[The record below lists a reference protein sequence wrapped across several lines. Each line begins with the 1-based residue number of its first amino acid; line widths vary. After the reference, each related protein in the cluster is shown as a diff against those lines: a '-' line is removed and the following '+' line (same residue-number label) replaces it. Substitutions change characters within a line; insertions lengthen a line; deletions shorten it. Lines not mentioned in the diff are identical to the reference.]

1 MDMKSV
7 ESFLK
12 ELEGLSDEKLFSV
25 SGKLFSVLS
34 RAAKLA
40 EEKAAADKRLEQV
53 YPKCSCGKPIKYI
66 GYLNL
71 ELTSCK
77 PGIFHSNVKDENGET
92 KRILTEGIEVSGDW
106 DSNSDIPVGICP
118 GKDKDKYFMIGLCG
132 EKECGGFV
140 PFSGAGANYTDNL
153 PEGVIRIHYV

>member
-25 SGKLFSVLS
+25 SGKLSSVLS

-40 EEKAAADKRLEQV
+40 EEKAAADKRLEQI

-71 ELTSCK
+71 ELTSCQ
-77 PGIFHSNVKDENGET
+77 PGIFHSNVKDENGEV
-92 KRILTEGIEVSGDW
+92 KRILTEGIETSGDW
-106 DSNSDIPVGICP
+106 DSDSNIPVGICP
-118 GKDKDKYFMIGLCG
+118 GKDKDKFFRIGLCG
-132 EKECGGFV
+132 DGMCEGFTS
-140 PFSGAGANYTDNL
+140 FSGASSGYSDDL
-153 PEGVIRIHYV
+153 PKGVIRICYA